1 MAAGG
6 SRRGRAVHWF
16 ASVLAIHAAVFSA
29 VVRAD
34 PQEPPWAFS
43 LTPYLWLPHVDASM
57 RYETPGS
64 GGSPV
69 SLTNLLQHLNAAL
82 FLSGEA
88 RKGRWGLAADL
99 VFCDF
104 QKEGSNV
111 SNVAGPGG
119 GNEVPVNTATTTSL
133 TGYMVSVT
141 GNYSLVR
148 SADANLDLLAGV
160 RYTHIGTTLDWSFAT
175 SVDSLPGRTG
185 SVGQGVDLW
194 DGIVGAR
201 GRAEFGGGKW
211 FVPYYLDA
219 GTGTSRFT
227 WQGMLGVGYSF
238 GWGDLLL
245 VYRYL
250 SFEQGDEHPVQHF
263 YLSGPALG
271 AAFHF

>member
-1 MAAGG
+1 MAARG
-6 SRRGRAVHWF
+6 SRRARAAHRF
-16 ASVLAIHAAVFSA
+16 ATVLALQAVLFSA

-34 PQEPPWAFS
+34 SHETPWEFS

-69 SLTNLLQHLNAAL
+69 ALTNLLQHLNAAL
-82 FLSGEA
+82 FLNGEA
-88 RKGRWGLAADL
+88 RKGRWGLATDF
-99 VFCDF
+99 VYCSF

-111 SNVAGPGG
+111 SNISGPGG
-119 GNEVPVNTATTTSL
+119 ESEVPINSGTTTTL
-133 TGYMVSVT
+133 TGYMVSLT
-141 GNYSLVR
+141 GNYSL
-148 SADANLDLLAGV
+148 AQWPDAKLDILTGL
-160 RYTHIGTTLDWSFAT
+160 RYTHIGTTLDWSFAI

-185 SVGQGVDLW
+185 SVEQGVDLW
-194 DGIVGAR
+194 DGIVGVR
-201 GRAEFGGGKW
+201 GNAQFGGGKW

-219 GTGTSRFT
+219 GAGTSKFT

-250 SFEQGDEHPVQHF
+250 SFEQGDEHPVQRF

-271 AAFHF
+271 ATFRF